1 MNHKNTYLFTEYQDN
16 YFIFFQR
23 TFHRYFLEHRNNG
36 RGWNWG
42 LGDWLTYLN
51 DVILFKNSKYFNK
64 LVYIVHC
71 YPTNYTQSYIQK
83 IICTFIGEAFFCK
96 HITIDYANNN
106 VFYIS
111 NSHSIDCKTQKY
123 LIKYSNKLKK
133 NGLFHL
139 PKSFAKSN
147 NTLKL
152 LNGFKQTHKIF
163 VEWPELW
170 DFDLIHH
177 IHNAKMPKKQILNN
191 IFLNCMLDKKNTELR
206 ENITDCIKR
215 SFKNDCKHEC
225 YYPLLSP
232 NFQIIPYND
241 MDNISMDLKDIFDK
255 VLSAQYIIGPE
266 GGIYHLACYTH
277 KPYVMILPDNLLQIP
292 VCDLKNIFSIMTN
305 FHRDYCHIFIFEND
319 LEKFFYESIAEIECA
334 VITWPQKSNIYL
346 NLKNNKFYNDFFII
360 LKNCFI

>member
-1 MNHKNTYLFTEYQDN
+1 MHLFTEYQGN
-16 YFIFFQR
+16 HFIFFQR
-23 TFHRYFLEHRNNG
+23 TFHIYYLEHRANG
-36 RGWNWG
+36 RPYHWG

-51 DVILFKNSKYFNK
+51 DVILFKNSKYFNEP
-64 LVYIVHC
+64 VYIVHC
-71 YPTNYTQSYIQK
+71 YPTDYTQSYIQK

-96 HITIDYANNN
+96 HITIDYNTNN
-106 VFYIS
+106 VSYVS
-111 NSHSIDCKTQKY
+111 NGQSVDTKTQKY
-123 LIKYSNKLKK
+123 LIKYSKKLQK
-133 NGLFHL
+133 NGLFFK
-139 PKSFAKSN
+139 PKSFTESDI
-147 NTLKL
+147 TLKL
-152 LNGFKQTHKIF
+152 LKGFKQTHKIF
-163 VEWPELW
+163 VEWEKLW
-170 DFDLIHH
+170 SFDIIYR
-177 IHNAKMPKKQILNN
+177 IHNAKMPKKQISNN
-191 IFLNCMLDKKNTELR
+191 IFLDCMLDKKNTELR

-225 YYPLLSP
+225 YYPLLSQ

-255 VLSAQYIIGPE
+255 VLSAKYMIGPE

-319 LEKFFYESIAEIECA
+319 LEKFFYESIAEIEH
-334 VITWPQKSNIYL
+334 VVNIWPQKSNIYL
-346 NLKNNKFYNDFFII
+346 NVKKNKYYNNFFII